1 MVVWP
6 GGRGPSGKRDSL
18 PPPPDSVRGNP
29 KVDTIQEMMNMETG
43 YRNDQVQEVLWV
55 GYLVG
60 WIAMVRVETEQGKV
74 VREGTAKRGILLR
87 KI

>member
-6 GGRGPSGKRDSL
+6 GGRGSSGKRDSP

-60 WIAMVRVETEQGKV
+60 WIAMVRVEIEQGKV